1 MTTPLYSSLADSFRL
16 HFYLPKCGIT
26 TPPVV
31 TYTADEHLQQ
41 VMESAAPP
49 QSVFIYVTPDLS
61 KLHAQMQLIHK
72 KAIPILFVNDENLIQ
87 PLVEYA
93 DFHHLGDVTF
103 CVPYHSRHRLK
114 TLRKALPLSRGMLDL
129 RQCGLPDNPADI
141 SADCQMNEATM
152 ILVEDPLPRSTILSL
167 QKRFIQVWT
176 QTDGTQEHETL
187 SLLNAILSGTCGILT
202 SHPAALYH
210 ILEQFPEDSVVRPTL
225 LYAHKCL
232 HATDEFPENSI
243 PGGLAA
249 GKRGYDACEID
260 ICFTKD
266 DVLILQH
273 DQHSGNLFTEKKVI
287 RDTAWEELQTL
298 RRIKHPE
305 HGFDRFDDF
314 MGEMAAYPETPVL
327 IEIKT
332 PAHTFGVE
340 AAVRQMSEILASPR
354 SQKNCTCIM
363 GAMPPYLSYVHEH
376 LPALPLAHCAWN
388 REDTPTDDMDTNN
401 LRVYA
406 FAEETKGANAGY
418 NPYHVQCGADFVR
431 MMHLRGITIFTWTW
445 AFKPWEEECG
455 PISDCYMAGYDGI
468 TSDWVFHYE
477 NLPVDLDPEN
487 SAMLLRNGKS
497 LPCDMEILTIDNVC
511 LYYCDCTLPNG
522 KVYHFFE

>member
-1 MTTPLYSSLADSFRL
+1 MNTPLYSSLADSFRL
-16 HFYLPKCGIT
+16 DFYLPKCGIT

-31 TYTADEHLQQ
+31 TYTADANLQQ
-41 VMESAAPP
+41 VMESEMPP
-49 QSVFIYVTPDLS
+49 QSVFIYVTNDLE
-61 KLHAQMQLIHK
+61 KLYEQLLTIRK
-72 KAIPILFVNDENLIQ
+72 KAIPILFVNDEYQIQ
-87 PLVEYA
+87 PLIEFA
-93 DFHHLGDVTF
+93 DCNNLGDVTF
-103 CVPYHSRHRLK
+103 CIPYHNRHLLK
-114 TLRKALPLSRGMLDL
+114 CLRKALPLSRGMLDL
-129 RQCGLPDNPADI
+129 RHCALPENPADI
-141 SADCQMNEATM
+141 AADCQLSEATM
-152 ILVEDPLPRSTILSL
+152 ILVQDPPPRDVILSL
-167 QKRFIQVWT
+167 QKRFIQVWA
-176 QTDGTQEHETL
+176 ETEDL
-187 SLLNAILSGTCGILT
+187 INGILNGTCGIIT
-202 SHPAALYH
+202 PHPEKLYRYM
-210 ILEQFPEDSVVRPTL
+210 EQFPENSVVRPTL

-243 PGGLAA
+243 PGGIAA

-273 DQHSGNLFTEKKVI
+273 DQHSGNLFTEKKGI
-287 RDTAWEELQTL
+287 RETDWKDLQAL
-298 RRIKHPE
+298 RRKKHPE

-314 MGEMAAYPETPVL
+314 MVEMAAYPETPVL

-332 PAHTFGVE
+332 PAHTHGVE
-340 AAVRQMSEILASPR
+340 AAVRQMSDILSRPE

-376 LPALPLAHCAWN
+376 LPTLPLSHCAWN
-388 REDTPTDDMDTNN
+388 RDDTPTDDIDTNN

-445 AFKPWEEECG
+445 AFKPWEEEIE
-455 PISDCYMAGYDGI
+455 PISECYMAGYDGI

-477 NLPVDLDPEN
+477 SLPVALDFEN
-487 SAMLLRNGKS
+487 EAMLLRNGKR
-497 LPCDMEILTIDNVC
+497 LPCDFEYLSVDNYV
-511 LYYCDCTLPNG
+511 LHYCDCKLPNG
-522 KVYHFFE
+522 KIYHFFE